1 VSGSHASP
9 VAADALSAAEPLLSA
24 TGTVPL
30 PSMAPAADGFFWPA
44 KGYMEGG
51 HFSIA
56 TARAQQEVDLGAIQP
71 AAAAGRLRVVEFN
84 VNRGTQLDDLVKV
97 MKKMNADVYLIIET
111 DLYNLNSSL
120 PSDDPSAPAKRVVV
134 GREMARALGGGEGY
148 YYVTAAEFYERLT
161 PSGTAKDALAPLND
175 ITGKGRMGMSGHA
188 IISRYPI
195 QSAARVDIP
204 MYVGRGGHDWST
216 ERPGLFSS
224 TFNEILRSDDLQ
236 PQPRCGQR
244 MALSATVT
252 VPTPGGPLDMKFVAV
267 HTENK
272 SNVGIRADQFD
283 YVLYGG
289 KTPLLAGDQHELAII
304 AGDLN
309 TLSPGEGSGFRS
321 HLKGPDATLIDT
333 SSSVN
338 PVNDDKTDSFG
349 RIDWVIEQPGH
360 GALPVQSYAVGDN
373 EGASDHQPVL
383 VEFGLTP
390 QQ

>member
-1 VSGSHASP
+1 
-9 VAADALSAAEPLLSA
+9 
-24 TGTVPL
+24 
-30 PSMAPAADGFFWPA
+30 
-44 KGYMEGG
+44 
-51 HFSIA
+51 
-56 TARAQQEVDLGAIQP
+56 
-71 AAAAGRLRVVEFN
+71 
-84 VNRGTQLDDLVKV
+84 
-97 MKKMNADVYLIIET
+97 
-111 DLYNLNSSL
+111 
-120 PSDDPSAPAKRVVV
+120 
-134 GREMARALGGGEGY
+134 
-148 YYVTAAEFYERLT
+148 
-161 PSGTAKDALAPLND
+161 
-175 ITGKGRMGMSGHA
+175 
-188 IISRYPI
+188 
-195 QSAARVDIP
+195 